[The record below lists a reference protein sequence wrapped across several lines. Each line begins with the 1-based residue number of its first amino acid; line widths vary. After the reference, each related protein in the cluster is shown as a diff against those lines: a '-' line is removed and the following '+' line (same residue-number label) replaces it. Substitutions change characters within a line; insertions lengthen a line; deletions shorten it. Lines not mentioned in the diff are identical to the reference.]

1 MLQIKNIH
9 KVYRSE
15 DVETHALDG
24 VSVDFR
30 ENEFVSVLGP
40 SGSGKTTLL
49 NIVGGLD
56 HYDSGDLIID
66 GVSTKEYR
74 SRDWDAYRNHRIGFV
89 FQSYNLISHQ
99 TILSNVELALTLSGV
114 SGAEKRKRAEEAL
127 KAVGLGAHMD
137 KRPSQLSGG
146 QMQRVAIARAIINNP
161 DIILADEPTGAL
173 DSKTS
178 VQIMDLLKKIAKDKL
193 VVMVTHNP
201 DLAKKYSTRIISF
214 KDGKI
219 VDDTN
224 PFDAKKEQASEKKLK
239 YTSMSLLTALNLSKN
254 NLLTKRGRTV
264 LTAIAGSI
272 GIIGIALVLSLANG
286 LNAYTKD
293 IATAGS
299 MASAITVEKTYL
311 SDELGGPVATSN
323 SGNNEAVKDGQVG
336 ITDDVITNYNVNKQR
351 RIRRNDTAK
360 LKAYIEEH
368 KSELGDKLETVS
380 YDYGIKPNIIDQT
393 ASGKTITINPIA
405 GSDNELADLLS
416 GASNKSVEVSEKDF
430 IKESFKELVSTI
442 PFTLTDGTYPSSVNE
457 LLLVTDQD
465 GKIPLSVAYA
475 ANLVDRDN
483 LDSFVNKI
491 NHGGDLQ
498 ATNIS
503 LDYGKIVGK
512 TYQLVLSESKEEL
525 KIVGIAKA
533 KADGD
538 DKNFVAYMPALT
550 EKVMNDTNKGQ
561 DAPEKISLYAKDNE
575 SKKDVKDFL
584 DKYNNQAEDASKVK
598 YSDTTQELINA
609 MSSIINIISG
619 IIIGFVAISLVV
631 SSIMIGIITYI
642 SVLER
647 TKEIGILR
655 AIGASKRDVVRVFR
669 AETIIEGFIAG
680 LIGTVV
686 AWLLCCGINVVIG
699 LFNKSLGNI
708 AQFSIIQ
715 ALVLILISI
724 GLTVFAGS
732 SPAKRASRKDPVE
745 ALRSE

>member
-1 MLQIKNIH
+1 M
-9 KVYRSE
+9 
-15 DVETHALDG
+15 
-24 VSVDFR
+24 
-30 ENEFVSVLGP
+30 
-40 SGSGKTTLL
+40 
-49 NIVGGLD
+49 
-56 HYDSGDLIID
+56 
-66 GVSTKEYR
+66 
-74 SRDWDAYRNHRIGFV
+74 
-89 FQSYNLISHQ
+89 
-99 TILSNVELALTLSGV
+99 SGV

-224 PFDAKKEQASEKKLK
+224 PFDAKKEQAGEKKLK

-254 NLLTKRGRTV
+254 NLLTKRGRTI

-286 LNAYTKD
+286 LNTYTKD

-299 MASAITVEKTYL
+299 MASAITIEKTYL

-323 SGNNEAVKDGQVG
+323 SNNNEAVKEGQVG

-393 ASGKTITINPIA
+393 ASGKTVTINPIA
-405 GSDNELADLLS
+405 GGDNELADLLS
-416 GASNKSVEVSEKDF
+416 GTSNKSVEVSEKDF

-442 PFTLTDGTYPSSVNE
+442 PFTLTDGAYPNGANE

-575 SKKDVKDFL
+575 SKKDVKEFL
-584 DKYNNQAEDASKVK
+584 DKYNNQADDTSKVK